1 MSDQED
7 FCLTSPEPA
16 SASAASPEPM
26 KAVFRVDG
34 NRVTVSPYA
43 AGPWD
48 ATMQHGSAPASLV
61 VWAAEAMATQAPMRI
76 ARVSIDLMRPV
87 PLKPLTLETEVLR
100 EGRKIQ
106 LCAVRLRADG
116 VLVVAATMLKVRLKT
131 EALPPDVSG
140 PKVELPSPDTS
151 PEDPAQFSNSPFVT
165 GMQLRAARGKFGVPG
180 PGAIWYRVVRPL
192 VEGQK
197 VSQAVR
203 AVVAADFCNGTSAA
217 LDFRQWTF
225 LNADLTVS
233 MAREPVGEWILL
245 DAESWIGPD
254 GAGLAMARL
263 ADEQGYFGRAV
274 QSLVVDKR

>member
-1 MSDQED
+1 MPPVPGIRPCS
-7 FCLTSPEPA
+7 TA
-16 SASAASPEPM
+16 
-26 KAVFRVDG
+26 R
-34 NRVTVSPYA
+34 R
-43 AGPWD
+43 
-48 ATMQHGSAPASLV
+48 PASLV
-61 VWAAEAMATQAPMRI
+61 VWAAEAIPTPVPMRI
-76 ARVSIDLMRPV
+76 ARVTIDLMRPV
-87 PLKPLTLETEVLR
+87 PLAPLTLETEVLR

-116 VLVVAATMLKVRLKT
+116 VLVVARDRAQGQAAGAAVAAATS
-131 EALPPDVSG
+131 AGLPVDAARRR
-140 PKVELPSPDTS
+140 KQS

-192 VEGQK
+192 VEGAA
-197 VSQAVR
+197 VSQAMR

-217 LDFRQWTF
+217 LDFRHWIF

-263 ADEQGYFGRAV
+263 ADTQGYFGRCV
-274 QSLVVDKR
+274 QSLVIEKR

>member
-1 MSDQED
+1 M
-7 FCLTSPEPA
+7 
-16 SASAASPEPM
+16 
-26 KAVFRVDG
+26 
-34 NRVTVSPYA
+34 
-43 AGPWD
+43 
-48 ATMQHGSAPASLV
+48 
-61 VWAAEAMATQAPMRI
+61 
-76 ARVSIDLMRPV
+76 
-87 PLKPLTLETEVLR
+87 LETEILR

-116 VLVVAATMLKVRLKT
+116 VLVVAATVLKVRLQ
-131 EALPPDVSG
+131 AQPPPGDIASLP
-140 PKVELPSPDTS
+140 VELPSPEAS

-192 VEGQK
+192 IEGAA

-217 LDFRQWTF
+217 LDFRQWSF

-233 MAREPVGEWILL
+233 LAREPVGEWILL

-263 ADEQGYFGRAV
+263 ADVHGYFGRAA
-274 QSLVVDKR
+274 QSLVIEKR